1 MISVLS
7 VTKYTDSQ
15 PEHFNI
21 ITYDQIQSLKTCKC
35 DTHFLSW
42 DVIIEQS
49 ELLVDG
55 RKKVISSVHK
65 NCLFG
70 RKAHDFP
77 GVVNVTLSLTLTK
90 SWTIMR

>member
-42 DVIIEQS
+42 DVTIEQS
-49 ELLVDG
+49 ELLDG
-55 RKKVISSVHK
+55 RKKVISSVHR
-65 NCLFG
+65 NCLFEEK
-70 RKAHDFP
+70 RMTFQ
-77 GVVNVTLSLTLTK
+77 V
-90 SWTIMR
+90 